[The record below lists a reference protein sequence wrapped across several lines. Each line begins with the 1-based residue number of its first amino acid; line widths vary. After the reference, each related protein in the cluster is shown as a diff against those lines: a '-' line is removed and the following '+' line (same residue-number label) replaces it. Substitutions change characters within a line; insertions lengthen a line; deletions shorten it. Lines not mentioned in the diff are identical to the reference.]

1 MTRKF
6 KGEALYLERE
16 RDFSKTAS
24 IKVGKNPS
32 EWPTEIIEMLH
43 EQHPYLADSNIQI
56 SMKKTDEDS
65 GAGLGSIVIDD
76 KAMIPLVIDSNK
88 VASLDMFY
96 DGNQLFPMTRD
107 RIEAASRGTAMGKP
121 VTPSKGEVT
130 DSSLVQ
136 STHPPYD
143 GKYTFASSLDYSRQ
157 EFSDAINRT
166 FSYEGFVAEMAN
178 PVWKEAITEFLSN
191 SGSVTKTA
199 SAARPRLV
207 KKASS
212 VYTAPKHNGVYEVVT
227 EKGPMVGMYV
237 STLQKF
243 AEHNGHSGLFI
254 NTATGQY
261 SKLDDNNLAARE
273 VSQLPQVKLASLSGK
288 GVFVVPGESHGVTV
302 TDPIEIKFKNGDHYE
317 AVDEYGRRFALYK
330 SAEFTSIET
339 AGRVVGIPEKAVF
352 VPVSEHVKLA
362 NPRTLDLDSNRIEFS
377 RIGDK
382 YFAKTAA
389 ELSLVDSLPA
399 DGSYLDEML
408 LALEGHFDATPI
420 TGELRKLANKA
431 SFVAT
436 WESSKS
442 RPIEKVASISISE
455 DEKKALTKVAS
466 FFDAKTLG
474 IIKLSQDQ
482 GKKTVDTLLG
492 LNFVGPANM
501 QKFVEKLETISQAR
515 QAVGE
520 LLLAS
525 RLGLDVDQM
534 PLKTAFQALDKI
546 ESELR
551 QLRTME
557 SAV

>member
-1 MTRKF
+1 MIRKF

-96 DGNQLFPMTRD
+96 DGDQLFPMTRD
-107 RIEAASRGTAMGKP
+107 RIESASRGTAMGKP

-143 GKYTFASSLDYSRQ
+143 GKYTFASSLDYSKQ

-178 PVWKEAITEFLSN
+178 PVWKEAISEFLSH
-191 SGSVTKTA
+191 SGGVTKTA
-199 SAARPRLV
+199 SSSRPRLV

-237 STLQKF
+237 SSLQKF

-288 GVFVVPGESHGVTV
+288 GVFVVPGETHGVTV

-330 SAEFTSIET
+330 SAEFTAIET
-339 AGRVVGIPEKAVF
+339 AGRVIGVPEKAVF
-352 VPVSEHVKLA
+352 VPVSEHIKLA
-362 NPRTLDLDSNRIEFS
+362 NPRTLDLGANRIEFS

-382 YFAKTAA
+382 YFAKTASQ
-389 ELSLVDSLPA
+389 LSTLESLPS
-399 DGSYLDEML
+399 DGAYLDEML
-408 LALEGHFDATPI
+408 LALEAHFDASAVS
-420 TGELRKLANKA
+420 GELRKLANRS

-436 WESSKS
+436 WESLK
-442 RPIEKVASISISE
+442 PTMAKVATIHITE
-455 DEKKALTKVAS
+455 DEKKAMTKVAS

-525 RLGLDVDQM
+525 RLGLDIDQM